1 MELSLKIDQE
11 KTQLEQVAE
20 QLGVSVE
27 GDMVR
32 LPKQYG
38 DGYLKS
44 IALPGGLVINHYHFQ
59 LRQPI
64 KLHSFVPK
72 DAETF
77 LLNVNMSEGSFR
89 QEVDGNP
96 DEIGKQLPM
105 GCFFYSPGVEA
116 YGNSPTDV
124 PFDIVILTFPS
135 SFLEFYTGK
144 GTEADGF
151 SRFMENSPKF
161 CVFEDLDYG
170 LETTLRQIISADDP
184 SALDRLEMHT
194 RVLEFLLGFFKKL
207 SRRSEGS
214 SALHPADL
222 QKLFMISA
230 ILKSHLH
237 GTPPS
242 IDELAREAGMSASK
256 LKRGFKQVF
265 GIPPYQF
272 YLKAKMGE
280 ARKLLQSREYAISE
294 VGHILGYS
302 NLSKFSQAFKKEY
315 GMTPRQYRG
324 TIGS

>member
-11 KTQLEQVAE
+11 NSQLEQVAE

-27 GDMVR
+27 GNMVR

-38 DGYLKS
+38 DGYLRS
-44 IALPGGLVINHYHFQ
+44 MALPGGLKINHYHFQ
-59 LRQPI
+59 LRQQI

-72 DAETF
+72 DADTF
-77 LLNVNMSEGSFR
+77 LLNVNLSEDSFKK
-89 QEVDGNP
+89 EIDGEP
-96 DEIGKQLPM
+96 VEIGKNLPM

-124 PFDIVILTFPS
+124 PFDIVILTFPA
-135 SFLEFYTGK
+135 SFLEFYLGK
-144 GTEADGF
+144 GTGEDGF
-151 SRFMENSPKF
+151 SRFMDNSPKF

-170 LETTLRQIISADDP
+170 LEATLRKIISEENP
-184 SALDRLEMHT
+184 SALDKLEIHT
-194 RVLEFLLGFFKKL
+194 RVLEFLLGFFKKVG
-207 SRRSEGS
+207 RRQEGS

-242 IDELAREAGMSASK
+242 IDALAREAGMSASK

-265 GIPPYQF
+265 GIPPYQY
-272 YLKAKMGE
+272 YLKAKMAE
-280 ARKLLQSREYAISE
+280 ARKLLQSRNYAISE